1 MGVSGVRVVGR
12 SATGYQYPT
21 DRTRRKD
28 RLPNMPRIG
37 IVTPAPPGS
46 QAGNR
51 VTAERWADLL
61 RALGCPVSVLTEYR
75 DEDCELLVAL
85 HAVKSAPS
93 VERFAARHPGLPVV
107 VAITGT
113 DIHLDPSAADHARL
127 QAVARRT
134 AVVADRIVFL
144 REPTPHELGWLL
156 DEEAWPKCRMI
167 YQSAEP
173 PAVRREPRA
182 GKFEVCVLGHLRAV
196 KDPFR
201 AAEASRLLPPES
213 RVRVLHVGAAL
224 APEMETRA
232 WQELAEN
239 LRYRWYGEL
248 PRDEALHLLS
258 GCRLLAMTSVS
269 EGGPS
274 AVSEAL
280 ACGVPVVST
289 RISGVVGLLG
299 EGYPGYFPVGGTP
312 ELARLFW
319 RCETTPAFYTALAQW
334 CNGRRHLIEPAR
346 EAESWRAL
354 LEELG

>member
-1 MGVSGVRVVGR
+1 M
-12 SATGYQYPT
+12 T
-21 DRTRRKD
+21 
-28 RLPNMPRIG
+28 
-37 IVTPAPPGS
+37 
-46 QAGNR
+46 
-51 VTAERWADLL
+51 
-61 RALGCPVSVLTEYR
+61 TEYR

-93 VERFAARHPGLPVV
+93 VERFAARHPGRPVV

-113 DIHLDPSAADHARL
+113 DIHLDPSAADFARL
-127 QAVARRT
+127 QAIARRT
-134 AVVADRIVFL
+134 AAVADRVVVL
-144 REPTPHELGWLL
+144 REPTPDELSWLL
-156 DEEAWPKCRMI
+156 DEAAWSKCRVI

-182 GKFEVCVLGHLRAV
+182 DVFEVCVLGHLRPV

-201 AAEASRLLPPES
+201 AAEASRLMAPES

-224 APEMETRA
+224 AAEVEARA
-232 WQELAEN
+232 RREQSEN
-239 LRYRWYGEL
+239 SRYRWYGEL

-299 EGYPGYFPVGGTP
+299 DRYPGYFPVGDTS
-312 ELARLFW
+312 ELARLMW
-319 RCETTPAFYTALAQW
+319 RCETTPAFHDALKDW
-334 CNGRRHLIEPAR
+334 CDGRRHLIEPAR
-346 EAESWRAL
+346 EAESWQAL
-354 LEELG
+354 LAELG

>member
-1 MGVSGVRVVGR
+1 
-12 SATGYQYPT
+12 
-21 DRTRRKD
+21 
-28 RLPNMPRIG
+28 MPRIG

-51 VTAERWADLL
+51 VTAERWAELL
-61 RALGCPVSVLTEYR
+61 RALGNPVSVLTEYR
-75 DEDCELLVAL
+75 DEDIEILVAL

-93 VERFAARHPGLPVV
+93 VERFAARHPGRPVV

-113 DIHLDPSAADHARL
+113 DIHRDPSTADYDRHHAI
-127 QAVARRT
+127 ARRT
-134 AVVADRIVFL
+134 AAVADRIVFL
-144 REPTPHELGWLL
+144 REPTSEERGWLL
-156 DEEAWPKCRMI
+156 DAPAWPKCRVI

-173 PAVRREPRA
+173 PLFRRQSRA

-201 AAEASRLLPPES
+201 TAEASRLLPPES
-213 RVRVLHVGAAL
+213 RVRVLHVGAAF
-224 APEMETRA
+224 ASEMEARA

-248 PRDEALHLLS
+248 PRDDALHLLS
-258 GCRLLAMTSVS
+258 GCRLLAMTSRS

-289 RISGVVGLLG
+289 RISGVTGLLG
-299 EGYPGYFPVGGTP
+299 DGYPGYFPVGGTA
-312 ELARLFW
+312 ELARLLW
-319 RCETTPAFYTALAQW
+319 RCETTPAFYDALKEW
-334 CNGRRHLIEPAR
+334 CDGRRHLIEPAR
-346 EAESWRAL
+346 EMESWRAL
-354 LEELG
+354 MDEFL

>member
-1 MGVSGVRVVGR
+1 
-12 SATGYQYPT
+12 
-21 DRTRRKD
+21 
-28 RLPNMPRIG
+28 MPRIG
-37 IVTPAPPGS
+37 IVTPAPSGS

-51 VTAERWADLL
+51 VTAERWAGLF
-61 RALGCPVSVLTEYR
+61 RSLGHPAAVLTEYR
-75 DEDCELLVAL
+75 DEDWETLVAL

-93 VERFAARHPGLPVV
+93 VGRFAARHPGRPVV

-113 DIHLDPSAADHARL
+113 DIHRDPSAADYARL
-127 QAVARRT
+127 RAVARRT
-134 AVVADRIVFL
+134 AEVADRVVFL
-144 REPTPHELGWLL
+144 REPTPAELGWLL
-156 DEEAWPKCRMI
+156 DESAWPRCRVI

-173 PAVRREPRA
+173 PLFRRQSRA

-232 WQELAEN
+232 WQELAGN

-248 PRDEALHLLS
+248 PRDDALHLLS

-299 EGYPGYFPVGGTP
+299 DGYPGYFPVGDTP
-312 ELARLFW
+312 ELARLMW
-319 RCETTPAFYTALAQW
+319 RCETAPAFYDELKAW
-334 CNGRRHLIEPAR
+334 CDGRRHLIEPAR
-346 EAESWRAL
+346 EAESWLAL
-354 LEELG
+354 LNELG

>member
-1 MGVSGVRVVGR
+1 MS
-12 SATGYQYPT
+12 
-21 DRTRRKD
+21 
-28 RLPNMPRIG
+28 
-37 IVTPAPPGS
+37 VT
-46 QAGNR
+46 
-51 VTAERWADLL
+51 
-61 RALGCPVSVLTEYR
+61 TEYR
-75 DEDCELLVAL
+75 DEDCEALVAL

-93 VERFAARHPGLPVV
+93 VERFAARHPGRPVV

-113 DIHLDPSAADHARL
+113 DIHLDPSAADYDRLHAI
-127 QAVARRT
+127 ARRT
-134 AVVADRIVFL
+134 AAVADRVVFL
-144 REPTPHELGWLL
+144 REPTPYELGWLL
-156 DEEAWPKCRMI
+156 DEQAWPKCRVI
-167 YQSAEP
+167 YQSAGS

-182 GKFEVCVLGHLRAV
+182 GVFEVCVLGHLRPV

-201 AAEASRLLPPES
+201 AAEAARLMASES

-224 APEMETRA
+224 SDDMEARA
-232 WQELAEN
+232 RREQAEN
-239 LRYRWYGEL
+239 PRYRWYGEL
-248 PRDEALHLLS
+248 PRDEALYLLS

-299 EGYPGYFPVGGTP
+299 DRYPGYFPVGDTP

-319 RCETTPAFYTALAQW
+319 RCETTPAFYDALKEW
-334 CNGRRHLIEPAR
+334 CDGRRYLIEPAR

-354 LEELG
+354 LDELL